1 MPSRKEKLIKVIVYG
16 DKAEVKIMTLGM
28 DYMFQMKTVK
38 DKDYSV
44 SVMKKVITSKEDH
57 K

>member
-38 DKDYSV
+38 DKNYSV
-44 SVMKKVITSKEDH
+44 SVMKKVTTSKEDH

>member
-16 DKAEVKIMTLGM
+16 DKAKVKKMTLGM

-44 SVMKKVITSKEDH
+44 SVMKKVTTSKEDH